1 MHISSSFQGH
11 LNYAFNSRNLPLNV
25 WTKIEITMVEIAA
38 NSYRYTI
45 VIDGP
50 GSMIPLEHTV
60 TGKIPAGV
68 FKNMKMWAS
77 DSYFPAANGEIKNID
92 LITPYPKGKLF

>member
-1 MHISSSFQGH
+1 
-11 LNYAFNSRNLPLNV
+11 
-25 WTKIEITMVEIAA
+25 MVEFKPQY
-38 NSYRYTI
+38 YRYAI
-45 VIDGP
+45 ELDGY
-50 GSMIPLEHTV
+50 LQHYV
-60 TGKIPAGV
+60 DGKIPAGV